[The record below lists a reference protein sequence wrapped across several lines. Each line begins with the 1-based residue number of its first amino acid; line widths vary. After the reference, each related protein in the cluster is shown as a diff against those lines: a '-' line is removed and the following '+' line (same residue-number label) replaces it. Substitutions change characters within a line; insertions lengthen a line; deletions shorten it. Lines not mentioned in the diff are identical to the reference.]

1 MDYGKY
7 NNSISVLEGITDR
20 QYESIFKMY
29 QAGEYY
35 FYNILQCIH
44 LPDNITSSMYM
55 TIRVEGIMPLTTL
68 SYEVYGDIKLWWL
81 ICLANKI
88 DNPTQFIK
96 PGTQVKLIKPA
107 SVNKVIKAIQ
117 THINGL

>member
-1 MDYGKY
+1 MDHGKY
-7 NNSISVLEGITDR
+7 NNSIPALQGITDR

-29 QAGEYY
+29 QEGDYY
-35 FYNILQCIH
+35 FYNILQCVH
-44 LPDNITSSMYM
+44 LPDSLTSSVYM
-55 TIRVEGIMPLTTL
+55 TRKVEGTMPLTTL

-88 DNPTQFIK
+88 DNPTQFIA
-96 PGTQVKLIKPA
+96 PGTTIKLIKPA

-117 THINGL
+117 TYINGL